1 MDEIE
6 RIYIL
11 TRRQFAMSGNMK
23 KLLTFIFVVG
33 LIANVPG
40 QSPTWAGPPPNPT
53 MSDGN
58 GNTAGGTD
66 TLFNLTFG
74 ANNTGFGAEALNQ
87 DSTGN
92 NNTAVGGSALF
103 SNTSGSGNTATG
115 TSAMLLNTMGS
126 NKSATGIVA
135 LSQNA

>member
-40 QSPTWAGPPPNPT
+40 QSPTWAGGPPNPT

-66 TLFNLTFG
+66 TLFNLTTG
-74 ANNTGFGAEALNQ
+74 TANTGFGIEALNLN
-87 DSTGN
+87 SAGS

-103 SNTSGSGNTATG
+103 SNTVGSGNTAIG
-115 TSAMLLNTMGS
+115 SSAMLINT
-126 NKSATGIVA
+126 TGFD
-135 LSQNA
+135 